1 MTQSNMTLGRIS
13 LYFAGFYIGFT
24 VLVFA
29 VLFALEAFFQFS
41 MDSNV
46 MGLIVPFVSAMQCGT
61 IWFNKTGARP
71 AGGLAWKSALCFAVI
86 AVALS
91 FALAAMMFSAGLLPE
106 LEGMRNDPDAVKI
119 MAIVVAAVGVL
130 LLLMCRLGF
139 GLGAK
144 QAAKLKEKQDAKAAR

>member
-29 VLFALEAFFQFS
+29 ICFALQAFFHYS
-41 MDSNV
+41 LDSNV

-61 IWFNKTGARP
+61 LWFNKTGTRP
-71 AGGLAWKSALCFAVI
+71 ANGFAWKAALSFAVI
-86 AVALS
+86 AIALS

-106 LEGMRNDPDAVKI
+106 LDGMRNDPDAVKI
-119 MAIVVAAVGVL
+119 LAGVAAAVGVL

-139 GLGAK
+139 GMGAK
-144 QAAKLKEKQDAKAAR
+144 QAARLKEKQGAKASR

>member
-29 VLFALEAFFQFS
+29 IFFALEAFFHYS
-41 MDSNV
+41 LDSNV

-71 AGGLAWKSALCFAVI
+71 ANGFAWKTALVFTLV
-86 AVALS
+86 AVAIS
-91 FALAAMMFSAGLLPE
+91 FAIIAAMFSAGVLPE
-106 LEGMRNDPDAVKI
+106 LNDMLTDPQAVQI
-119 MAIVVAAVGVL
+119 IGIVALVVGVL
-130 LLLMCRLGF
+130 LLLLCRLGF
-139 GLGAK
+139 GMGAK
-144 QAAKLKEKQDAKAAR
+144 QAARLKEKQDAKAAR